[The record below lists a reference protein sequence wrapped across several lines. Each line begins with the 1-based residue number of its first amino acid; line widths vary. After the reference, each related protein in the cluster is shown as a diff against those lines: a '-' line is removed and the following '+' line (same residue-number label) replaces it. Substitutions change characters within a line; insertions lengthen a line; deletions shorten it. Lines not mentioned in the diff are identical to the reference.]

1 MHQLILH
8 AGLLPISLLPL
19 YSAGRKWSS
28 LSFSGERQP
37 LGANGNRLGLLQASA
52 PLAPIIREN
61 AKTASVLTAMRDLGS
76 YRPLPVFWSWQFL
89 HNGCQL
95 FSSQNSA
102 RSPPVRDDVVH
113 DRGRREDATRQA
125 VCAQGMALQEALPC
139 PAPFGVIAAFGGA
152 ARKRSGDPALCSR
165 AVCAASR
172 TGWGSPD
179 SGRDVWAFRHRFS
192 SLRCVV

>member
-1 MHQLILH
+1 MQ
-8 AGLLPISLLPL
+8 ALLPISLLPL

-37 LGANGNRLGLLQASA
+37 LAQTGTGLGCCKRQH
-52 PLAPIIREN
+52 PLRPLYVKN

-102 RSPPVRDDVVH
+102 RSPRCGTMWSTTV
-113 DRGRREDATRQA
+113 GRREDATRQA

-152 ARKRSGDPALCSR
+152 ATQTVWRPGAMLR
-165 AVCAASR
+165 AVCAALAQVGAAR
-172 TGWGSPD
+172 IAAGTFG
-179 SGRDVWAFRHRFS
+179 AFRHRFS
-192 SLRCVV
+192 SLRCVG